1 MQKIQKFLFSG
12 IFWFVFGI
20 IAVEDIHELLAGDG
34 LFLVQVLGQFVQFG
48 AVLGQDADGL
58 FVLDLDQLYHL
69 LIDLALGL
77 GTAAVP
83 LWRCVPLPC

>member
-34 LFLVQVLGQFVQFG
+34 LLLVQVLCQLVQFG
-48 AVLGQDADGL
+48 AVLGQDANGL
-58 FVLDLDQLYHL
+58 FVLGLDQLYHL

-77 GTAAVP
+77 GSNT
-83 LWRCVPLPC
+83 

>member
-12 IFWFVFGI
+12 IFWFIFGI

-34 LFLVQVLGQFVQFG
+34 LFLVQVLCQLVQLC

-58 FVLDLDQLYHL
+58 FVLGLDQLYHL
-69 LIDLALGL
+69 PVDLALGL
-77 GTAAVP
+77 T
-83 LWRCVPLPC
+83 